1 MTDRYAVFGH
11 PIAHSKSPLIHAAF
25 ARQTGQDMTYEAIL
39 APTDGFADSVAQ
51 FIAAGGRGANVT
63 VPFKEQAFALAN
75 RLSPR
80 AEHAGAVNTLA
91 FDADGIFGDNTDGA
105 GLVADLVRNLRCPL
119 AGKRILLVGAGGAA
133 RGVIG
138 PLLDQQPATLVIANR
153 TVSRAQE
160 LAEQFG
166 HGIRACGFDGLD
178 APFDLV
184 LNATAASLAGEL
196 PPLSPRLFTADTL
209 AYDMMYGRDT
219 PFLAF
224 ARTHGAATADGLGML
239 VEQAAEAFYLWRGVR
254 PDTAPVIA
262 SLRQDRLEGES
273 LAASPLRG
281 LRQDRQG
288 VRRRVP
294 RCWAAT
300 LPQCLAASP
309 LRGPR
314 RAKEKPAPGFRRRW
328 WRPIAACSMRA
339 TRIRWK
345 PGTTAGWSA
354 ASTAWRS
361 AACSMANRC
370 SAANPTPPRSRW
382 CGWQGSFSNGISG

>member
-39 APTDGFADSVAQ
+39 APADGFADSVAA

-75 RLSPR
+75 RRTPR
-80 AEHAGAVNTLA
+80 AEHAGAVNTLSFEA
-91 FDADGIFGDNTDGA
+91 GGILGDNTDGA
-105 GLVADLVRNLRCPL
+105 GLVADLTRNLNCAI
-119 AGKRILLVGAGGAA
+119 AGKRILLLGAGGAA

-138 PLLDQQPATLVIANR
+138 PLLDQHPATLVIANR
-153 TVSRAQE
+153 TVSRAQA

-184 LNATAASLAGEL
+184 INATAASLAGEL
-196 PPLSPRLFTADTL
+196 PPLSPRIFTADTL

-254 PDTAPVIA
+254 PDTTPVIA
-262 SLRQDRLEGES
+262 SLR
-273 LAASPLRG
+273 AA
-281 LRQDRQG
+281 
-288 VRRRVP
+288 
-294 RCWAAT
+294 
-300 LPQCLAASP
+300 
-309 LRGPR
+309 
-314 RAKEKPAPGFRRRW
+314 
-328 WRPIAACSMRA
+328 
-339 TRIRWK
+339 
-345 PGTTAGWSA
+345 
-354 ASTAWRS
+354 
-361 AACSMANRC
+361 
-370 SAANPTPPRSRW
+370 
-382 CGWQGSFSNGISG
+382 